1 MSTENRYDVTEI
13 RYLTCRYR
21 FQVIFYRKEVHML
34 ADFLLTPKQQ
44 RILGALVLN
53 SARSYALSDFFDL
66 ADGGRSSTQTF
77 LKTLVDAGV
86 ARVDWSQRSA
96 RYTANTG
103 HPLYP
108 ELRQIAVK
116 SFGIR
121 EPIERALSELHKKI
135 DQAFIFGSMA
145 KGSARPDSDVDV
157 MVIGDV
163 RVGTA
168 TRLLDEA
175 GKALGREVH
184 VNVYPRE
191 EWDELRKS
199 DPVVKAIDQGPK
211 IDLNITA
218 PTD

>member
-1 MSTENRYDVTEI
+1 
-13 RYLTCRYR
+13 
-21 FQVIFYRKEVHML
+21 ML

-53 SARSYALSDFFDL
+53 PARSYALTDFFQL
-66 ADGGRSSTQTF
+66 ADGGRSSTQNF
-77 LKTLVDAGV
+77 LKTLVQASV
-86 ARVDWSQRSA
+86 VRVETSNRST
-96 RYTANTG
+96 RYIVNTA

-108 ELRQIAVK
+108 EIRQIAVK

-121 EPIERALSELHKKI
+121 EPIEQALVEIRDKVEE
-135 DQAFIFGSMA
+135 AFIFGSMA

-168 TRLLDEA
+168 SRVLEEA

-184 VNVYPRE
+184 VNVYPRD
-191 EWDELRKS
+191 EWEQLRVS
-199 DPVVKAIDQGPK
+199 DPVVKAIDEGPK
-211 IDLNITA
+211 IELNVAVTA
-218 PTD
+218 H

>member
-1 MSTENRYDVTEI
+1 MVT
-13 RYLTCRYR
+13 T
-21 FQVIFYRKEVHML
+21 YRKEVPVL

-53 SARSYALSDFFDL
+53 PARSYALTDFFQL
-66 ADGGRSSTQTF
+66 ADGGRSSTQNF
-77 LKTLVDAGV
+77 LKTLVHASV
-86 ARVDWSQRSA
+86 VRVETSNRST
-96 RYTANTG
+96 RYIVNTA

-108 ELRQIAVK
+108 EIRQIAVK

-121 EPIERALSELHKKI
+121 EPIEQALVEIRDKV
-135 DQAFIFGSMA
+135 DEAFIFGSMA

-168 TRLLDEA
+168 SRVLEQA

-184 VNVYPRE
+184 VNVYPRD
-191 EWDELRKS
+191 EWEQLRVS
-199 DPVVKAIDQGPK
+199 DPVVKAIDEGPK
-211 IDLNITA
+211 IELNVAVTA
-218 PTD
+218 H